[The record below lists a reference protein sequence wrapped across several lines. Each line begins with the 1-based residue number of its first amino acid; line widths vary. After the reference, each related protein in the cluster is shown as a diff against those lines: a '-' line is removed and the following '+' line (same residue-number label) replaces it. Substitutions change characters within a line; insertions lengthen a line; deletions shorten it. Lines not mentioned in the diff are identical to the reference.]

1 MSWSYPPNAYQNPSF
16 FNPGS
21 PTVVVGTDPL
31 GPVTGAW
38 TPLVTYGMNLNFIV
52 AQMFPQIQTTFYAL
66 QYSLQNV
73 DASNPAALLNIQLL
87 MSEYEN
93 VMQATSA
100 MLASWETMNKAI
112 IQNI

>member
-1 MSWSYPPNAYQNPSF
+1 MSTPNYMNPSY
-16 FNPGS
+16 FNPNT
-21 PTVVVGTDPL
+21 PTTLDGATDPL
-31 GPVTGAW
+31 GPTSAAPW

-52 AQMFPQIQTTFYAL
+52 SAMFPQIQTTFYAL
-66 QYSLQNV
+66 QLSLQNV